1 MEPLNETD
9 RRVKR
14 TRKLLQDAFLASIAE
29 KSFQAISVQDIAE
42 RADVNR
48 ATFYAHFPDKYALL
62 DYVVGDWIRQAL
74 ARRVS
79 TDSPFTLGSLHGLIV
94 TVLEAFGEF
103 HGHCKPSGRD
113 LSPLIQARVQEEERV
128 DAPDERCSQRV
139 AEQKGQV
146 NALDAAGLWVHRLIE
161 RQRRQ
166 RRHPSSA
173 RPRSSAGPLAT
184 IKANRSPWWWTGTAS
199 RPRAIRP
206 WPFLCPTTKGKHVQT
221 RRIGP
226 DR

>member
-14 TRKLLQDAFLASIAE
+14 TRKLLQDAFLALIAE

-113 LSPLIQARVQEEERV
+113 LSPLIQARVQEELAAFLADWLER
-128 DAPDERCSQRV
+128 AMPAETEARV
-139 AEQKGQV
+139 SRETAATVLSWAILGAGVAWSAGDRKLSADDMAREV
-146 NALDAAGLWVHRLIE
+146 LALLSGGVGRVVKVPARLSRE
-161 RQRRQ
+161 LEG
-166 RRHPSSA
+166 SA
-173 RPRSSAGPLAT
+173 REAVL
-184 IKANRSPWWWTGTAS
+184 
-199 RPRAIRP
+199 
-206 WPFLCPTTKGKHVQT
+206 QT
-221 RRIGP
+221 
-226 DR
+226 